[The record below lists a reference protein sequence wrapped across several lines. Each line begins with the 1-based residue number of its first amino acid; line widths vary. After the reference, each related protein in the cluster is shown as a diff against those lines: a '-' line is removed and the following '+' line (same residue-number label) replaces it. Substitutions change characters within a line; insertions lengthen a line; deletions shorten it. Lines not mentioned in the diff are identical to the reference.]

1 MRQPACNRLRRMRPP
16 TAIVVPGHGGLGLD
30 GVHRI
35 SERSLELVAAAG
47 CLAERLEPELVVLT
61 GWSSSGGRSE
71 AEQMLDAWRGPD
83 VQVLIEPTARTTAE
97 NASRTLPLLLER
109 GITDAIVL
117 CTPVHL
123 ARVRLVFGLLYRRKG
138 IAVRYH
144 VVRVRPS
151 LGALA
156 WELAALPL
164 VPVQLLAARAELAR
178 RLRG

>member
-1 MRQPACNRLRRMRPP
+1 VRSRA
-16 TAIVVPGHGGLGLD
+16 AIVVPGHGGLGVD

-35 SERSLELVAAAG
+35 SGRSLQLVAEAG
-47 CLAERLEPELVVLT
+47 RLAERLRPAVVVLS

-71 AEQMLDAWRGPD
+71 AEQMLDAWRGPN
-83 VQVLIEPTARTTAE
+83 VELLVEPTARTTAE
-97 NASRTLPLLLER
+97 NASRTLPLLLGR
-109 GITDAIVL
+109 GITAATVL

-123 ARVRLVFGLLYRRKG
+123 VRVRLVFDLLYRHKG

-144 VVRVRPS
+144 VVRVRPTVGS
-151 LGALA
+151 LA

>member
-1 MRQPACNRLRRMRPP
+1 MGLPNTGLS
-16 TAIVVPGHGGLGLD
+16 AIVVPGHGGLGVD

-35 SERSLELVAAAG
+35 SERSLRLVAEAG
-47 CLAERLEPELVVLT
+47 RLAERLEPELIVLS

-71 AEQMLDAWRGPD
+71 AEQMLDAWPGPD
-83 VQVLIEPTARTTAE
+83 VEILVEPTARTTAE
-97 NASRTLPLLLER
+97 NASRALPLLLER
-109 GITDAIVL
+109 GITVAIVL

-123 ARVRLVFGLLYRRKG
+123 VRVRLVFDLLYRRRG
-138 IAVRYH
+138 ISVRYH

-156 WELAALPL
+156 WELAALPF

>member
-1 MRQPACNRLRRMRPP
+1 MQRP
-16 TAIVVPGHGGLGLD
+16 TAIVVPGHGGLDSD

-35 SERSLELVAAAG
+35 SDRSLRLVAEAG
-47 CLAERLEPELVVLT
+47 RLAERVTPAVVVLS

-71 AEQMLDAWRGPD
+71 AEQMRDAWHGPE
-83 VQVLIEPTARTTAE
+83 VELLAEPTARSTAE

-109 GITDAIVL
+109 GIASAIVL

-123 ARVRLVFGLLYRRKG
+123 VRVRLVFGHLYRRRN
-138 IAVRYH
+138 ISVRYH
-144 VVRVRPS
+144 VVRVRPTV
-151 LGALA
+151 GALA

-164 VPVQLLAARAELAR
+164 LPVQLLAARAELGR

>member
-1 MRQPACNRLRRMRPP
+1 MRTP
-16 TAIVVPGHGGLGLD
+16 TAIVVPGHGGLGAD

-35 SERSLELVAAAG
+35 SARSLLLVAEAER
-47 CLAERLEPELVVLT
+47 LAERVVPELVVLS
-61 GWSSSGGRSE
+61 GWSSSGGPSE
-71 AEQMLDAWRGPD
+71 AEQMRDAWGGPD
-83 VQVLIEPTARTTAE
+83 VELLVEPTARTTAE
-97 NASRTLPLLLER
+97 NASRVLPLLLER
-109 GITDAIVL
+109 GITTAVVL

-123 ARVRLVFGLLYRRKG
+123 VRVRLVFDLLYRRKG
-138 IAVRYH
+138 ISVRYH

-164 VPVQLLAARAELAR
+164 VPAQLLAARAELAR

>member
-1 MRQPACNRLRRMRPP
+1 M
-16 TAIVVPGHGGLGLD
+16 VPGHGGIGVD

-35 SERSLELVAAAG
+35 SERGLQLVAEAG
-47 CLAERLEPELVVLT
+47 RLAERLGPALVVLS

-71 AEQMLDAWRGPD
+71 AEQMREAWQGPD
-83 VQVLIEPTARTTAE
+83 VELVVEPTARTTAE

-109 GITDAIVL
+109 GITSAIVL

-123 ARVRLVFGLLYRRKG
+123 VRARLVFDLLYRRRG
-138 IAVRYH
+138 ISVRYH